1 MKDRLAGPWFQWC
14 AGPNLYDALVPL
26 EPMVEGAVRHPFD
39 STAEPGPVRTNH
51 VQSSECLL
59 TATSIGPSSAADV
72 TVSAIQLRMPWDS
85 KAL

>member
-1 MKDRLAGPWFQWC
+1 M
-14 AGPNLYDALVPL
+14 PL
-26 EPMVEGAVRHPFD
+26 EPMVEGGVRHPFD

-72 TVSAIQLRMPWDS
+72 TVSAIQPRMP
-85 KAL
+85 